1 MEGEVDSFCSN
12 FTGNVCPS
20 HSDVA
25 NPRSALA
32 AQEALGDND
41 DLMELLPEPDETLDT
56 FLDGKVKVLQKRQG
70 YRFSVDAVLLSQF
83 IRLRNRDK
91 AIDLGTGCGILP
103 LLLSQTT
110 EGATFV
116 GVEIQK
122 DLVALAKRNVALN
135 HLENRIAILHQ
146 DLRNLPTEFP
156 PGTFNVAFSNPPYRR
171 RFSGRTNPS
180 MEKAIA
186 RHEIEATLDD
196 LIWVTSF
203 LLASKG
209 RSYLIYPASR
219 AIDLM
224 VVLRK
229 NQLEPKRVRWVHP
242 RPDREAR
249 WVLVE
254 ALKAS
259 GVELHVIPPLF
270 LRPEKPQGDV
280 PRNPKL

>member
-1 MEGEVDSFCSN
+1 M
-12 FTGNVCPS
+12 
-20 HSDVA
+20 
-25 NPRSALA
+25 
-32 AQEALGDND
+32 Q
-41 DLMELLPEPDETLDT
+41 LLPEPDETLDT

-70 YRFSVDAVLLSQF
+70 YRFSVDAVLLGGF
-83 IRLRNRDK
+83 IRLRKGEK

-110 EGATFV
+110 EGTTFV

-122 DLVALAKRNVALN
+122 GLVELAKRNVALN
-135 HLENRIAILHQ
+135 HLENRITIVHQ
-146 DLRNLPTEFP
+146 DLRNLSTEFP
-156 PGTFNVAFSNPPYRR
+156 PGAFHVAFSNPPYRR

-180 MEKAIA
+180 TEKAVA

-196 LIWVTSF
+196 LISIISF

-209 RSYLIYPASR
+209 RCYLIYPASR

-224 VVLRK
+224 VLLRK

-254 ALKAS
+254 ALKTS

-270 LRPEKPQGDV
+270 LRLEEPQGDA
-280 PRNPKL
+280 PRNPDL